1 MAVEV
6 SEDGKAFA
14 PAGPASWEDCFF
26 PPGDEMLWEGAD
38 SPVYEHL
45 PAGGIIG
52 HNFPVIFEKALKTRY
67 VRFRLSPPAGTEGKA
82 GIGLWELEVYDRIE
96 KLPWSE
102 RIVLPG
108 ATQPH

>member
-1 MAVEV
+1 
-6 SEDGKAFA
+6 
-14 PAGPASWEDCFF
+14 
-26 PPGDEMLWEGAD
+26 MLWEGAD